1 MPEGTKSK
9 EELEKSK
16 TVALGE
22 QKSILSEILEPDSI
36 DVSIIYY
43 LHLHVV
49 TVLIKLKNVLP
60 WHAA

>member
-36 DVSIIYY
+36 DVSIIFSTFTCSY
-43 LHLHVV
+43 
-49 TVLIKLKNVLP
+49 
-60 WHAA
+60 